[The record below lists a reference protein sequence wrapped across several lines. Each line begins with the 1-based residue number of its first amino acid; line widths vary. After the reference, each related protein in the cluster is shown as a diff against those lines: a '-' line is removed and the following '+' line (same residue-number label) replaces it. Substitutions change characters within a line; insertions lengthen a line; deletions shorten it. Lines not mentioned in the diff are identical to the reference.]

1 MRLRAVH
8 ATTLTLLLGTPLP
21 CAAESSTTVVP
32 TTVPA
37 TSTTR
42 VRRGAATGRDL
53 EGMPVG
59 IPGFGIP
66 GPVHQP
72 DGSGEDSE
80 RKPAPATK

>member
-1 MRLRAVH
+1 MRLRTVH
-8 ATTLTLLLGTPLP
+8 AAMLASLLAVPLT

-42 VRRGAATGRDL
+42 PPRRAATGRDL
-53 EGMPVG
+53 EGLPVG

-66 GPVHQP
+66 GPVQQP
-72 DGSGEDSE
+72 NGSDGEH
-80 RKPAPATK
+80 KPPASQ

>member
-1 MRLRAVH
+1 M
-8 ATTLTLLLGTPLP
+8 LTLLLGTPLP

-32 TTVPA
+32 TTVPG

-42 VRRGAATGRDL
+42 IRRGAPAGGRDL

-66 GPVHQP
+66 GPVYQ
-72 DGSGEDSE
+72 DDKSGEHSE
-80 RKPAPATK
+80 RKPPPESK